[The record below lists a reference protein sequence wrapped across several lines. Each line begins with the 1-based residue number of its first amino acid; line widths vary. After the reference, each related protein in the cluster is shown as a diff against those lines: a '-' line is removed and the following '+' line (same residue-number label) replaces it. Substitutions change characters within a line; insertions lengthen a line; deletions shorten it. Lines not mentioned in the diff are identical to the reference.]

1 MMEKG
6 DPSHKLYTGMRLWE
20 FPDQYVVEP
29 TDGSC
34 SSCSEISRVDG
45 SVKLIGSYVLVITD
59 REYVGSYFWHLIFK
73 VSLMKF
79 ILAISLSRT
88 LLLNRKTWE
97 LSFWHCLM
105 LYIGPM
111 VPCCLRI
118 TIWWKNLPTLTGNV
132 SQNVLFMPESTPVI
146 VKFSTV
152 IHERGSPETLRD
164 PCGFSVKLYT
174 REGNFDL
181 VGSNFPIILIRY
193 YSKCAFSLAWKFIHI
208 EIVHLICSY
217 VLVITDR
224 ECVGSYFGH
233 PIFKVSSMKFFPC
246 DQSLKSSTAEQF
258 SALLNVV
265 ERTPGLY
272 FSYDVNITL
281 SYHGAVLN
289 NKKLMVHT
297 AVLSDCMIW
306 VDSRFVWNNYMME
319 QLIDNKLDPFLL
331 PVVQGSILSL
341 IQKQSALGTAKPKE
355 IYESINYRLASDSPD
370 SLSYG
375 ISTRE
380 KNAPIGNHRGEK
392 NLVLSAWGDESL
404 LSEAYINPHYDSNPK
419 NLSENT
425 VMNHLSLCQR
435 KLSEDIV
442 DYDLLKDLKKGR
454 LTCELCSAE
463 GASED
468 QKKVFMRPPEN
479 IGKES
484 CFLLRKVVDFRNCQA
499 WLKIGYLKQM
509 QGNVEAELD
518 V

>member
-246 DQSLKSSTAEQF
+246 DQSLKSSTAEQ
-258 SALLNVV
+258 
-265 ERTPGLY
+265 
-272 FSYDVNITL
+272 
-281 SYHGAVLN
+281 
-289 NKKLMVHT
+289 
-297 AVLSDCMIW
+297 

-319 QLIDNKLDPFLL
+319 QLIDNKLLQSLHYEGDFLL
-331 PVVQGSILSL
+331 IVLKSL

-442 DYDLLKDLKKGR
+442 DYDLLKDLFSGQSFEWI
-454 LTCELCSAE
+454 LPLHSSV
-463 GASED
+463 ASED